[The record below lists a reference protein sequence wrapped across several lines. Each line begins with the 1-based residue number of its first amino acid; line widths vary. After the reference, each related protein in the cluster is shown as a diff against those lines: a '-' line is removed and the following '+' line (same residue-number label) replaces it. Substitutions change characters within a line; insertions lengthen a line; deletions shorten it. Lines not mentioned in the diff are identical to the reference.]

1 MPKKATDRT
10 GVYRTVT
17 SPLKQFRTVHECS
30 FTQTNNH
37 SLEEHSEDVLVRF
50 AYTRTTPCHHLN
62 PHDTELFLAT
72 PLTEFEKANSGDVQ
86 LTISLFLVGS
96 AAVAFVHA
104 LNIFSPDSPGKKADG
119 QSTLL

>member
-1 MPKKATDRT
+1 MAEISCSECVLTKKATDRT

-62 PHDTELFLAT
+62 SLYPHGDF
-72 PLTEFEKANSGDVQ
+72 PFEPTMACI
-86 LTISLFLVGS
+86 TS
-96 AAVAFVHA
+96 A
-104 LNIFSPDSPGKKADG
+104 PDYMYSQYYGRNFM
-119 QSTLL
+119 L